1 MTAKKPGT
9 ATVKIY
15 PEGSPAQTI
24 TMTYNVVADIQRIT
38 LTAPREITNGVR
50 PGDTFNVLNSVN
62 TYLGQMVSKD
72 KNTLGTL

>member
-1 MTAKKPGT
+1 
-9 ATVKIY
+9 
-15 PEGSPAQTI
+15 
-24 TMTYNVVADIQRIT
+24 MTYNVVADIQRIT

-72 KNTLGTL
+72 KNTLGTLSQLTDNTITYTSSDPKDMWI